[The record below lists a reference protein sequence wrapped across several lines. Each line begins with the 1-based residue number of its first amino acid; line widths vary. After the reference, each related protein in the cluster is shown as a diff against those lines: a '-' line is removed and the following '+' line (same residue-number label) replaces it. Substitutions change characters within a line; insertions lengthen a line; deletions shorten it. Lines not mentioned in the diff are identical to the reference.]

1 MENFIVVLIS
11 VGFVIYNIYR
21 NFQKEVEKSKS
32 RRPNVRPQT
41 VPVETYKQPLEK
53 VKHKEEKKQKIKS
66 VYAPELPA
74 EVIAAQERRRQ
85 SKIEKPIP
93 LKRIQE
99 VEQEKSGVEF
109 DLRQAVIQSAIL
121 DRPYK

>member
-32 RRPNVRPQT
+32 RRPTVRPQT

>member
-41 VPVETYKQPLEK
+41 VPVETYNQPLEK
-53 VKHKEEKKQKIKS
+53 VKHKEVKKQKIES
-66 VYAPELPA
+66 VYVPELPA

-85 SKIEKPIP
+85 SKIEKHIA

-99 VEQEKSGVEF
+99 VEQEKTGIEF

-121 DRPYK
+121 ERPYK